1 MMDVHYLNHIGNH
14 YGRNIY
20 VYRFTFYIPSWF
32 ILLVISSIVIFR
44 PDTVSA
50 DKASAA
56 NKQGIKAFNEQKYD
70 ESVEHFTEALVESP
84 DTPELKFNRG
94 TALSAAGKNEEAVGE
109 LKSSAARFENNE
121 QSAAAHYNAGNALL
135 ASNNIEAAIQEYK
148 QAVKLDQVP
157 EDIRHNL
164 ELALRKLNQQKQSQ
178 EQQDKEN
185 SEENK
190 EKEEDKE
197 SKQQKDQENKEEQ
210 DKQDEQ
216 QSDKTQSPEDG
227 EQKDQNQ
234 QPSNQ
239 QQNEDKT
246 MTQEEAKRLLD
257 AINDEEKRALSQRY
271 MQMKSDM
278 RQGDDW

>member
-1 MMDVHYLNHIGNH
+1 MNKRYFHTIDLQFFINLRTARLILYIVSLSVLFIMLHYNP
-14 YGRNIY
+14 
-20 VYRFTFYIPSWF
+20 VF
-32 ILLVISSIVIFR
+32 
-44 PDTVSA
+44 A
-50 DKASAA
+50 DKAAAA
-56 NKQGIKAFNEQKYD
+56 NKQGIKAFNEQKFE
-70 ESVEHFTEALVESP
+70 ESVDHFTEALVESP
-84 DTPELKFNRG
+84 ETPELKFNRG
-94 TALSAAGKNEEAVGE
+94 TALSALGKTEEAAGE
-109 LKSSAARFENNE
+109 LLSSASRFENKE
-121 QSAAAHYNAGNALL
+121 QSAAAHYNAGNAFL
-135 ASNNIEAAIQEYK
+135 AANNVEAAIQEYK

-178 EQQDKEN
+178 EQDKEN
-185 SEENK
+185 SENQ
-190 EKEEDKE
+190 EKKDEEKKDEQDKQD
-197 SKQQKDQENKEEQ
+197 QQNDQEEKEEQ

-227 EQKDQNQ
+227 KPQDQNE

-239 QQNEDKT
+239 QQNEEKP
-246 MTQEEAKRLLD
+246 MTQEEAKRLLN